1 MWIVKAIQI
10 MWIVKAIQIM
20 DAVVLTR
27 KGETATFRIDNGV
40 LQVTPSLLSC
50 LPLPWTMPEEL

>member
-1 MWIVKAIQI
+1 MS
-10 MWIVKAIQIM
+10 IVKAIQIM
-20 DAVVLTR
+20 DEDTSVVVLTR